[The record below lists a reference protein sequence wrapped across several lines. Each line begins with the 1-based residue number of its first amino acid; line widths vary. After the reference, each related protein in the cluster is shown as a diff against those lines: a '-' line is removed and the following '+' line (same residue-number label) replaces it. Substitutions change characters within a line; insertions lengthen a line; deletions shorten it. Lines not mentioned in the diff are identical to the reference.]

1 MAADLYNTPQ
11 WRRVRQTILER
22 DGYRCQV
29 RGPSCTHAATEVDHR
44 IPAAA
49 GGSFFDSAN
58 LRASCK
64 QCNVGRAASTKHREG
79 WRRGK
84 ARIVL
89 VVGPP
94 GSGKTTYA
102 DTNATAR
109 DLVVDYDAIARSLG
123 PAQPYGANSGRHDVT
138 MKARG
143 AILREIRR
151 GEVAAETI
159 YIISANPRAEQI
171 FPFHDVVTMDPG
183 REEVLRRVGKE
194 RPAHFARL
202 VDDWYSTRAERGGGA
217 SREW

>member
-1 MAADLYNTPQ
+1 M
-11 WRRVRQTILER
+11 
-22 DGYRCQV
+22 

-49 GGSFFDSAN
+49 GGAFFDPAN

-64 QCNVGRAASTKHREG
+64 ACNIGRAASTKHREG

-94 GSGKTTYA
+94 GSGKTTYTG
-102 DTNATAR
+102 DNATAR

-123 PAQPYGANSGRHDVT
+123 PAQPYGATGRHDVT

-151 GEVAAETI
+151 GEVAADTI
-159 YIISANPRAEQI
+159 YIISANPKAEQI
-171 FPFHDVVTMDPG
+171 FPHHDVVILDPG
-183 REEVLRRVGKE
+183 REEVLRRCSQE

-202 VDDWYSTRAERGGGA
+202 VDDWYNTRAEHGGGS